1 MFLTAQF
8 IASPRGSPS
17 ARITAGSYPRLRRMF
32 VLIPTLAERKLIQPR
47 AGVGGVQIGT
57 RCNKAHTDKVR
68 VGFIGAGGGIRTR
81 DLLITNQL
89 LYRLSHTSISRMLA

>member
-1 MFLTAQF
+1 
-8 IASPRGSPS
+8 
-17 ARITAGSYPRLRRMF
+17 MF

-47 AGVGGVQIGT
+47 AGVGGVRIGT
-57 RCNKAHTDKVR
+57 RCNKAHTDFVR